1 MPTYQCPTCHLW
13 KSSAQSCDCPSDT
26 WDDRLRARRPQP
38 AVIPEISEAWR
49 EGLRRISQAADSD
62 ALEVEDA
69 S

>member
-38 AVIPEISEAWR
+38 AVIPEISEEWR
-49 EGLRRISQAADSD
+49 EGLRRLSQAADSD